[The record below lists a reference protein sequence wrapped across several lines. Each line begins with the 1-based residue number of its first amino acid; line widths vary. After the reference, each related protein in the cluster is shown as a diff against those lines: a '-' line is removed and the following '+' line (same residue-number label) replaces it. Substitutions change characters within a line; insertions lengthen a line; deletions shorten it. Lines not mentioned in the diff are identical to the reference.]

1 MKRIL
6 SWLAALVLCGQ
17 AHAAERECMTAPEA
31 TARSYSL
38 AVTTTGMERTIWLAG
53 LTTVT
58 RSDGTY
64 IGNDFTAQTDEIFK
78 IMAARL
84 KSLGAEMKDVVK
96 MTVYVSDGRYHG
108 RFADIRKRYFDDCL
122 PASDFVVVGFPQ
134 PDMVVEISAIAQTAK

>member
-1 MKRIL
+1 MKHAL
-6 SWLAALVLCGQ
+6 SLVAAFLLCGQ
-17 AHAAERECMTAPEA
+17 VHAATRECMTAPEA

-53 LTTVT
+53 LTTIT

-64 IGNDFTAQTDEIFK
+64 IGNDFNAQTDEIFK

-84 KSLGAEMKDVVK
+84 KSLGADMKDVVK
-96 MTVYVSDGRYHG
+96 MTVYVSDGRYHA
-108 RFADIRKRYFDDCL
+108 RFAEIRKRFFTDCL

-134 PDMVVEISAIAQTAK
+134 PDMVVEISAIVQTAK